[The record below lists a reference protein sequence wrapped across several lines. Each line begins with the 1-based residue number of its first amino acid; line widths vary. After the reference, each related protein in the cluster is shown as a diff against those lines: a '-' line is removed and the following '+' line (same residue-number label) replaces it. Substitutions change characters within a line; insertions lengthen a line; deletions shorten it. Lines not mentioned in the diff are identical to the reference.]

1 MLSGSELNDVES
13 DQYTIAIQPI
23 VNVQLQHVA
32 DELLYRGNASA
43 GNAVILDAVQATAR
57 ACAVA
62 IYEIG
67 LDKLCGQRQLFINA
81 SHDWLLNPDL
91 AGLPADQIVIEI
103 LEDTQPSEPL
113 TDALR
118 RLKKQGYRLALD
130 DVEPNSA
137 NQGLMP
143 FADIVKFDIS
153 VGLPIDMITSLHRQ
167 GYTLL
172 AERVE
177 THDEFEQC
185 KALGF
190 SLFQGYFYQRPQIQ
204 TTRTQRHSTSRANQ
218 MQLLAQLYSDR
229 VRLPALSTLIARDPY
244 LLNAVFKRANSAG
257 KAAQRPAY
265 KLLDCVH
272 IIGLK
277 ELRTLVS
284 IVMLAGNN
292 PASKVNLINGLTRA
306 FACEALAE
314 QRGLDAEEAFIVG
327 LFSRM
332 PVILGIELE
341 VMLQELPLSQS
352 IHKALASYAGALGQL
367 LVDIA
372 ACEQGAVLTS
382 VPAEF
387 MLKAAAE
394 ARALMDSQL
403 S

>member
-1 MLSGSELNDVES
+1 
-13 DQYTIAIQPI
+13 
-23 VNVQLQHVA
+23 
-32 DELLYRGNASA
+32 
-43 GNAVILDAVQATAR
+43 
-57 ACAVA
+57 
-62 IYEIG
+62 
-67 LDKLCGQRQLFINA
+67 
-81 SHDWLLNPDL
+81 
-91 AGLPADQIVIEI
+91 
-103 LEDTQPSEPL
+103 
-113 TDALR
+113 
-118 RLKKQGYRLALD
+118 
-130 DVEPNSA
+130 
-137 NQGLMP
+137 
-143 FADIVKFDIS
+143 
-153 VGLPIDMITSLHRQ
+153 MITSLHRQ

-190 SLFQGYFYQRPQIQ
+190 SLFQGYFYQRSQIQ

-218 MQLLAQLYSDR
+218 MQ
-229 VRLPALSTLIARDPY
+229 
-244 LLNAVFKRANSAG
+244 
-257 KAAQRPAY
+257 
-265 KLLDCVH
+265 LLDCVH

-341 VMLQELPLSQS
+341 AMLQELPLSQS

-403 S
+403 SQGYRFHDGGPVRTSRPPPHR